1 MSGALLYSITSNKQS
16 VELTEAGF
24 VGYLLEAGETLV
36 GFTGDGSTCRL
47 TLRTAQ
53 RTVCNERVN
62 SIYFSR
68 VGYYNLSSMLIY
80 RVWFL
85 YKLPNVIIVI
95 HKTLATNYE
104 FLHFKTK
111 TIINEKMHETNG
123 AFTLSATEIKT
134 GTGRG

>member
-36 GFTGDGSTCRL
+36 GFTGDGSSCRL

-53 RTVCNERVN
+53 RTVCNQRVN
-62 SIYFSR
+62 SINQGPVQCNKCSA
-68 VGYYNLSSMLIY
+68 MLAY

-85 YKLPNVIIVI
+85 YKLPNVIGHCHSQNTSNRLWV
-95 HKTLATNYE
+95 
-104 FLHFKTK
+104 
-111 TIINEKMHETNG
+111 
-123 AFTLSATEIKT
+123 LSLQNKNNNK
-134 GTGRG
+134 